1 MSDEQKPAHPQGPA
15 TLAIH
20 GGKEEKHPGKPVVQP
35 IVQSATFHWATPD
48 DGELLY
54 SRYGNN
60 PNQLMV
66 GRKIAALEGTEAAV
80 ALGSGMGAT
89 AMTFL
94 ALAEAGDHIVAS
106 SYLYGATQ
114 ALLAYELP
122 RRGVTTTFVS
132 PESLDEWRDALQ
144 PNTRVFHVELPTNP
158 SLRFFDPRPIVA
170 LAP

>member
-20 GGKEEKHPGKPVVQP
+20 GGEEEKHPGKPVVQP

-94 ALAEAGDHIVAS
+94 ALVEAGDHDSIFPLRAVKKAVRRAGEVYS
-106 SYLYGATQ
+106 VFGAAGEVEVDYFEGRHQ
-114 ALLAYELP
+114 ISGRRAYDFLWEK
-122 RRGVTTTFVS
+122 
-132 PESLDEWRDALQ
+132 
-144 PNTRVFHVELPTNP
+144 
-158 SLRFFDPRPIVA
+158 LRPG
-170 LAP
+170 APA